1 MSTLN
6 VNKMNLSGRM
16 NLPRLTQNEIDALDA
31 IQGRVVF
38 NTTVNA
44 IQFYDGTNWV
54 QPRTEA
60 GIVAATG
67 GTVTNSGGFKI
78 HQYTSTGGYSFT
90 VTQGGLVDVL
100 VVGGGGGGGGVIGGG
115 GGAGGYQYIPFY
127 EVTPGTYNVQV
138 GAGGTGGNGW
148 NAPKQY
154 GDKGGVS
161 RFGTIWCDGGG
172 GGAAHGGSGNGPY
185 DFMCGGSGGGAAN
198 QHYRAGTGASPTGNN
213 FQGGQNSYGY
223 HGGGKGP
230 GSPGGT
236 CFSSYGGN
244 AGAGGGGARDKG
256 DDVRA
261 PYQSSPGGNGF
272 YNSITGTSVGYAG
285 GGGGGNRSPG
295 NAGTGGLGGGGNGT
309 GTTSTAPN
317 GVTNS
322 GSGGG
327 GGGYNGSSGSRI
339 GGNGGP
345 GIVVVRYFTG

>member
-1 MSTLN
+1 
-6 VNKMNLSGRM
+6 
-16 NLPRLTQNEIDALDA
+16 
-31 IQGRVVF
+31 
-38 NTTVNA
+38 
-44 IQFYDGTNWV
+44 
-54 QPRTEA
+54 
-60 GIVAATG
+60 
-67 GTVTNSGGFKI
+67 
-78 HQYTSTGGYSFT
+78 
-90 VTQGGLVDVL
+90 
-100 VVGGGGGGGGVIGGG
+100 
-115 GGAGGYQYIPFY
+115 
-127 EVTPGTYNVQV
+127 
-138 GAGGTGGNGW
+138 
-148 NAPKQY
+148 
-154 GDKGGVS
+154 
-161 RFGTIWCDGGG
+161 
-172 GGAAHGGSGNGPY
+172 
-185 DFMCGGSGGGAAN
+185 MCGGSGGGAAS

-236 CFSSYGGN
+236 CFSNYGGN

-317 GVTNS
+317 GGTNT
-322 GSGGG
+322 GGGGG

-345 GIVVVRYFTG
+345 GIVVVRYFTGW